1 MWTAQLQNKR
11 QTLEMFPKLKKINRL
26 KKNDRRKETLETS
39 MCTGNNRAYRYWVI
53 VKE

>member
-26 KKNDRRKETLETS
+26 KKMIKEKRLWRHLCVLETTEHTD
-39 MCTGNNRAYRYWVI
+39 TG
-53 VKE
+53 